1 MLRKLVVL
9 VMCAGILLPVLS
21 SADDVALVSP
31 VLQELTRLAGN
42 QVDKPSLDSG
52 VPDPSFWLLFKYSSC
67 EVRVRDRVLNYAN
80 LTKVSGGTASG
91 SGFCRFPVLDS
102 AKAERRQ
109 AESRFRSPG
118 CHQPQPMCS
127 WFTLFTASF
136 VFICSL

>member
-1 MLRKLVVL
+1 MPGRREEDLRCWVGWQRPSRWCPIASEARRNRENIEFGDRSL
-9 VMCAGILLPVLS
+9 AQF
-21 SADDVALVSP
+21 
-31 VLQELTRLAGN
+31 QE
-42 QVDKPSLDSG
+42 
-52 VPDPSFWLLFKYSSC
+52 PSFWLLLEYSSC
-67 EVRVRDRVLNYAN
+67 EVLARDRVLNYAK
-80 LTKVSGGTASG
+80 LTTVSGGTASG

-136 VFICSL
+136 V